1 MNLIQGF
8 FIISNVLVIICDMK
22 RITTFI
28 IYLIFTLNTA
38 LADTIDSNEYIS
50 ELNIPWKNGYN
61 FEWWSEL
68 LSATKGILARAVEFL
83 PMLILI
89 VLLLAC
95 VKIIFDWDG
104 KAWLKRI
111 KYILIWVWLMI
122 LAVYLVNIL
131 STIFF
136 WHPVL
141 NIHLNRWY

>member
-1 MNLIQGF
+1 MKKTTIKKWFSIIPAIAMLFSSCSSDKIDEIITGYDEYFWNTGIMSQMNVPGR
-8 FIISNVLVIICDMK
+8 N
-22 RITTFI
+22 
-28 IYLIFTLNTA
+28 
-38 LADTIDSNEYIS
+38 
-50 ELNIPWKNGYN
+50 WYN
-61 FEWWSEL
+61 FGWWNEL
-68 LSATKGILARAVEFL
+68 LIIAKDILARAVDYL

-95 VKIIFDWDG
+95 VKIIFDWDW

-111 KYILIWVWLMI
+111 KYVLIWVWLMI

-141 NIHLNRWY
+141 NIHLNRRR